1 MSDSSSASGSRQ
13 DTSDSSSASG
23 SRQDMSDSSS
33 ASGSRQDMSDSS
45 SASGGGVTVRR
56 ARIEEIRDLAMEY
69 RSESSMDSR
78 GGGPWDPP
86 VPQGGIFWIA
96 EDPEGSEPL
105 GYAAGRLRP
114 EGLTIGPVYV
124 RPSARRRGVGEDL
137 LSAIQNW
144 AMDTR
149 VPVVE
154 VSVAV
159 DNGSGRAFLESSGYV
174 PRRILFSLT
183 PEQRAAGR

>member
-1 MSDSSSASGSRQ
+1 MSDSSSGSGSRHDLSDSSSRSGSRQ
-13 DTSDSSSASG
+13 N
-23 SRQDMSDSSS
+23 MSDP
-33 ASGSRQDMSDSS
+33 SDV
-45 SASGGGVTVRR
+45 AVRR
-56 ARIEEIRDLAMEY
+56 ARIEEIRGLAAEY
-69 RSESSMDSR
+69 RSESSTGSR
-78 GGGPWDPP
+78 DGRPWDPP

-96 EDPEGSEPL
+96 EDADGSEPL

-124 RPSARRRGVGEDL
+124 RPDARRGGVGEAL
-137 LSAIQNW
+137 LTAIQRW
-144 AMDTR
+144 AADTR

-159 DNGSGRAFLESSGYV
+159 DNDSGRAFLESAGYV

-183 PEQRAAGR
+183 PEQRPSEQR